1 MTLSINIRRKK
12 LVGLSQEVQNFSRKN
27 QQSLIVGC
35 RCYGSQVYL
44 EGSSLSWHSTI
55 FTRLDRALCNDH
67 WRSMYPN
74 AIVKVLSKV
83 QFLDHY
89 PLLISCQTNLGNV
102 VPRPFRV
109 KCAWLTHS
117 NYKEVFYSNWDKDIS
132 FLYNTRRLTN
142 SLTSERRD
150 VFGSIKLKKKRLLSR
165 IGGIH
170 KR

>member
-1 MTLSINIRRKK
+1 
-12 LVGLSQEVQNFSRKN
+12 
-27 QQSLIVGC
+27 
-35 RCYGSQVYL
+35 
-44 EGSSLSWHSTI
+44 
-55 FTRLDRALCNDH
+55 
-67 WRSMYPN
+67 MYPN

-165 IGGIH
+165 IGGIKSH
-170 KR
+170 NENARMLSLLSIIFLIKWDFINKQGEDTIDKV